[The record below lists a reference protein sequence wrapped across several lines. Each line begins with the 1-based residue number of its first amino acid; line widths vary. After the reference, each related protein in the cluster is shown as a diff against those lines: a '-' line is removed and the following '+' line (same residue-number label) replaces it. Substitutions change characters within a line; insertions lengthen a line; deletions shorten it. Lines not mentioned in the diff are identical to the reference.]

1 MQPIIITS
9 RLLLKPLASNDN
21 GFILELVNSEGW
33 LKYIGDRNINS
44 LEDASVYIQKVN
56 SNSLITYWVA
66 KLKEANN
73 SIGIIT
79 FIKRSYLDHYD
90 IGFAFLPKFTNNGYA
105 FEATKAVLSQI
116 IQQQVHTNILAITVP
131 ENKDSIRL
139 LEKLGFRPDNEIE
152 VEDEK
157 LHVYKISTGN

>member
-1 MQPIIITS
+1 M
-9 RLLLKPLASNDN
+9 KPLASNDN